1 MKPLLSSAAK
11 PRVGQGRFPEIDLFR
26 GLSVIAMVLFH
37 LFWDLV
43 YFDLVPWELLGE
55 NPLLVAWT
63 IAGSFQLLAGISLS
77 ISYARAVKQ
86 GGRAGIWKKFVVR
99 GLKLLAWAGVVS
111 AAVYFTVDMPIFFG
125 ILHLIGTA
133 IILAPLFLPR
143 PLLAG
148 ICGLAIILATRWLA
162 ALPVSGWWL
171 LPLGIGEINLAMADY
186 YPLLPWLGVI
196 LLGIWLGSLLY
207 PGGQRRFPLLA
218 LERVNALP
226 GAAFIRLLGR
236 HSLLIY
242 LIHQPIVFGAV
253 FGLHTLLGY
262 LAG

>member
-1 MKPLLSSAAK
+1 M
-11 PRVGQGRFPEIDLFR
+11 
-26 GLSVIAMVLFH
+26 
-37 LFWDLV
+37 
-43 YFDLVPWELLGE
+43 
-55 NPLLVAWT
+55 
-63 IAGSFQLLAGISLS
+63 
-77 ISYARAVKQ
+77 
-86 GGRAGIWKKFVVR
+86 
-99 GLKLLAWAGVVS
+99 VS

-207 PGGQRRFPLLA
+207 QGSAALPLLA
-218 LERVNALP
+218 LERVNACP
-226 GAAFIRLLGR
+226 AQPSSDCWAAT
-236 HSLLIY
+236 
-242 LIHQPIVFGAV
+242 PC
-253 FGLHTLLGY
+253 
-262 LAG
+262 